1 MQLIAKRENQSASPP
16 ATAQKAN
23 TNSNGL
29 ATTLHRTHF
38 ADALDL
44 QRESFPSNPDIT
56 TTYDQTAE
64 FVLKIRH
71 KKSVDVLRNQAGIA
85 Q

>member
-1 MQLIAKRENQSASPP
+1 MQLIAKRENQSASPL

-23 TNSNGL
+23 TNGL